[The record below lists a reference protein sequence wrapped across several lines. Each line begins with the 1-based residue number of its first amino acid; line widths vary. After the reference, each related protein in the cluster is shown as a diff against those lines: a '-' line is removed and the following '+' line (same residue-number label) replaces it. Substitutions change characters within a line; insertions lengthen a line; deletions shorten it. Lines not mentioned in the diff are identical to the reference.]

1 MTAPPGGH
9 SLFRRFARSSIV
21 GVAVAVLFAP
31 AAFGHATISG
41 ASTFPASSDQR
52 VTMDVPGERGDS
64 VTNTNVKIYLPA
76 DWTGLGCEA
85 AAPWHCASTPNALEG
100 RTVIEWNK
108 DAGAGPT
115 AADET
120 FVLTAHTGAP
130 GKYTMPVNQTYS
142 SGETVR
148 WVGPEGSE
156 TPAPTVTVT
165 AASAATTTTTTAQPS
180 TTQPTSATTTAPGAT
195 TTSAPP
201 ASVTTLPGA
210 TTTAPGETTTTT
222 KGASTT
228 STTGDAAT
236 TTTLRI
242 ADDLDPSSVPLVVGV
257 LAVLALAGLGAF
269 VWQWRKRKPPQDPP
283 APTP

>member
-1 MTAPPGGH
+1 MTASPRSFH
-9 SLFRRFARSSIV
+9 VFRRSTRASIV
-21 GVAVAVLFAP
+21 GVALAVVFAP

-52 VTMDVPGERGDS
+52 ITMDVPGERGDS
-64 VTNTNVKIYLPA
+64 VTNTNVKVYLPA

-85 AAPWHCASTPNALEG
+85 AAPWHCTSTPNALEG
-100 RTVIEWNK
+100 RTLIEWNK

-115 AADET
+115 TADET
-120 FVLTAHTGAP
+120 FVFAARTGAP
-130 GKYTMPVNQTYS
+130 GKYTVPVNQTYS

-148 WVGPEGSE
+148 WVGPDGSE

-165 AASAATTTTTTAQPS
+165 AASAATTTTAAQPS

-195 TTSAPP
+195 TTSSP
-201 ASVTTLPGA
+201 AAAVTTLPGT

-222 KGASTT
+222 TVDTTT
-228 STTGDAAT
+228 STTNDVAP

-242 ADDLDPSSVPLVVGV
+242 ADDLDHSSLPLVLGV
-257 LAVLALAGLGAF
+257 LAVLAVAGLSAF
-269 VWQWRKRKPPQDPP
+269 VWQWRKRTPSESPPPK
-283 APTP
+283 